1 MESDDDFVDLNDSMS
16 ESDGDWTSGSELSDQ
31 EEENSPPF
39 RGLLSRATK
48 WVLLVTVFTLDL
60 YVFVNRIS
68 FQETIHGYLAF
79 EWVQWR
85 R

>member
-39 RGLLSRATK
+39 SRPTEPSHE
-48 WVLLVTVFTLDL
+48 VSI
-60 YVFVNRIS
+60 IS
-68 FQETIHGYLAF
+68 DRVYIRPVRFCE
-79 EWVQWR
+79 
-85 R
+85 